1 MRERLTLWIH
11 ALLTFHF
18 LSKFVWIIYWL
29 KKYVEYTIR
38 VWQYENFLVVFIPLV
53 VSWYHYKGY
62 SNSQLLVIFAGKV
75 FVLFLFSYVFF
86 FFNFF
91 FFCALVYISHKHG
104 WWCPGSLVVMLW
116 GDVLFVCFLI
126 DLLLVRYDVLPKHLQ
141 RHKVPWLYC
150 QWEKYK
156 EIKQVLYLSHPR
168 GISRKGH
175 YSLLLLL

>member
-91 FFCALVYISHKHG
+91 FYVHWFTFLIKQG
-104 WWCPGSLVVMLW
+104 WEFPGSLEVMLW
-116 GDVLFVCFLI
+116 GDLLFVC
-126 DLLLVRYDVLPKHLQ
+126 LLTYCWYITMCQKTFTDSKFHDSIVSEKSPK
-141 RHKVPWLYC
+141 R
-150 QWEKYK
+150 
-156 EIKQVLYLSHPR
+156 
-168 GISRKGH
+168 
-175 YSLLLLL
+175 